1 MKRAACMSSKGP
13 VSLLAKRSGSK
24 GHTFIAA
31 NKLHY
36 LRSAVS
42 NGNASSPIFGR
53 MDLFIDLMTVSHALH
68 NDASH
73 FTPLGLIAE
82 KFSCKTH

>member
-1 MKRAACMSSKGP
+1 M
-13 VSLLAKRSGSK
+13 RSDELGK
-24 GHTFIAA
+24 ERMG
-31 NKLHY
+31 Y
-36 LRSAVS
+36 SAVS